1 VINYAVGA
9 RRPTAFRRAPICSSH
24 EMPST
29 PDPNHSAAVRGAID
43 AIWRIESGRL
53 IAGLAR
59 ITGDLSQAEDMAHEA
74 LLAALERWPATG
86 IPPNPGGWLMT
97 TAKNKAIDA
106 ARRERS
112 YQRKLALVAEDPTGP
127 ASATADRDEIDD
139 RMDDHIQ
146 DDLLRLIFTACHPA
160 LPLEAR
166 VALILR
172 CLGGLSTEEIAR
184 AFLISDSTAAQ
195 RIVRAK
201 KALVEKSITFA
212 MPTSAE
218 IEQRMAAVL
227 EVIYLIFNEGYAA
240 TTGEDWMRPELCA
253 EALRLARILA
263 QVAPHEAEVL
273 GLLALLE
280 LQASR
285 LAARLGPDGSPVLL
299 LDQDRR
305 RWDRLH
311 IRLGLQALATAE
323 RLATSQ
329 DPQASGRES
338 ALGPYTLQAS
348 IAACHARAIRPE
360 NTDWRRIATLYEM
373 LSKVWPSPVV
383 DLNRAV
389 ATGMA
394 GDPAAGLQVLEAA
407 AASPATRSYPQ
418 LPAVRAHLLS
428 QLGRHAEAAE
438 HYREAADLTRNAGER
453 TTFLARAD
461 TELNTAQNSGSPK
474 KGY

>member
-1 VINYAVGA
+1 
-9 RRPTAFRRAPICSSH
+9 
-24 EMPST
+24 MPNP
-29 PDPNHSAAVRGAID
+29 PDPNDTAAVRAAIG

-59 ITGDLSQAEDMAHEA
+59 ITGDLSQAEDMAQEA
-74 LLAALERWPATG
+74 LLAALEHWPASG

-97 TAKNKAIDA
+97 TAKNRAIDA
-106 ARRERS
+106 VRRQRS
-112 YQRKLALVAEDPTGP
+112 YQRKLVLMAEDPTGP
-127 ASATADRDEIDD
+127 ASATAGLDDVDD
-139 RMDDHIQ
+139 RLDDHIS

-201 KALVEKSITFA
+201 KALVEKSIRFA

-218 IEQRMAAVL
+218 IEQRLASVL
-227 EVIYLIFNEGYAA
+227 EVIYLLFNEGYS
-240 TTGEDWMRPELCA
+240 TTSGEHWMRPELCA
-253 EALRLARILA
+253 EALRLARLLA
-263 QVAPHEAEVL
+263 QLAPDEAEVL

-285 LAARLGPDGSPVLL
+285 LAARRGPDGSPVLL

-311 IRLGLQALATAE
+311 IRRGLQALDKAE
-323 RLATSQ
+323 RLAASQ
-329 DPQASGRES
+329 ANAQAAEPDT
-338 ALGPYTLQAS
+338 APVPYTLQAS
-348 IAACHARAIRPE
+348 IAACHARAARPE
-360 NTDWRRIATLYEM
+360 DTDWRRIANLYEV
-373 LSKVWPSPVV
+373 LSQVWPSPVV

-394 GDPAAGLQVLEAA
+394 GDPAAGLAILKAV
-407 AASPATRSYPQ
+407 AASPATRNYPH

-428 QLGRHAEAAE
+428 QLGRHAEAADD
-438 HYREAADLTRNAGER
+438 YRQAAALTRNAGER

-461 TELNTAQNSGSPK
+461 TELALVPLLGDGLGRSGPDIEFTQ
-474 KGY
+474 

>member
-1 VINYAVGA
+1 
-9 RRPTAFRRAPICSSH
+9 
-24 EMPST
+24 MPNP
-29 PDPNHSAAVRGAID
+29 PDPNDTAAVRAAIG

-59 ITGDLSQAEDMAHEA
+59 ITGDLSQAEDMAQEA
-74 LLAALERWPATG
+74 LLAALEHWPASG

-97 TAKNKAIDA
+97 TAKNRAIDA
-106 ARRERS
+106 VRRQRS
-112 YQRKLALVAEDPTGP
+112 YQRKLVLMAEDPTGP
-127 ASATADRDEIDD
+127 ASATAGLDDVDD
-139 RMDDHIQ
+139 RLDDHIS

-201 KALVEKSITFA
+201 KALVEKSIRFA

-218 IEQRMAAVL
+218 IEQRLASVL
-227 EVIYLIFNEGYAA
+227 EVIYLLFNEGYS
-240 TTGEDWMRPELCA
+240 TTSGEHWMRPELCA
-253 EALRLARILA
+253 EALRLARLLA
-263 QVAPHEAEVL
+263 QLAPDEAEVL

-285 LAARLGPDGSPVLL
+285 LAARRGPDGSPVLL

-311 IRLGLQALATAE
+311 IRRGLQALDKAE
-323 RLATSQ
+323 RLAASQ
-329 DPQASGRES
+329 ANAQAAELDT
-338 ALGPYTLQAS
+338 APVPYTLQAS
-348 IAACHARAIRPE
+348 IAACHARAARPE
-360 NTDWRRIATLYEM
+360 DTDWRRIANLYEV
-373 LSKVWPSPVV
+373 LSQVWPSPVV

-394 GDPAAGLQVLEAA
+394 GDPAAGLAILKAV
-407 AASPATRSYPQ
+407 AASPATRNYPH

-428 QLGRHAEAAE
+428 QLGRHAEAADD
-438 HYREAADLTRNAGER
+438 YRQAAALTRNAGER

-461 TELNTAQNSGSPK
+461 TELALVPLLGDGLGRSGPDIEFTQ
-474 KGY
+474 

>member
-1 VINYAVGA
+1 
-9 RRPTAFRRAPICSSH
+9 
-24 EMPST
+24 MPRT
-29 PDPNHSAAVRGAID
+29 PDPNHTAAVRGAID

-127 ASATADRDEIDD
+127 ASATADHDEIDD

-212 MPTSAE
+212 
-218 IEQRMAAVL
+218 
-227 EVIYLIFNEGYAA
+227 
-240 TTGEDWMRPELCA
+240 
-253 EALRLARILA
+253 
-263 QVAPHEAEVL
+263 
-273 GLLALLE
+273 
-280 LQASR
+280 
-285 LAARLGPDGSPVLL
+285 LGPD
-299 LDQDRR
+299 RR
-305 RWDRLH
+305 STCAMTR
-311 IRLGLQALATAE
+311 
-323 RLATSQ
+323 S
-329 DPQASGRES
+329 
-338 ALGPYTLQAS
+338 
-348 IAACHARAIRPE
+348 
-360 NTDWRRIATLYEM
+360 M
-373 LSKVWPSPVV
+373 V
-383 DLNRAV
+383 
-389 ATGMA
+389 
-394 GDPAAGLQVLEAA
+394 
-407 AASPATRSYPQ
+407 ASPCR
-418 LPAVRAHLLS
+418 L
-428 QLGRHAEAAE
+428 
-438 HYREAADLTRNAGER
+438 
-453 TTFLARAD
+453 FL
-461 TELNTAQNSGSPK
+461 
-474 KGY
+474 

>member
-1 VINYAVGA
+1 
-9 RRPTAFRRAPICSSH
+9 
-24 EMPST
+24 MPNPSDP
-29 PDPNHSAAVRGAID
+29 PDIAAVRAAIG

-59 ITGDLSQAEDMAHEA
+59 ITSDLSQAEDMAHEA
-74 LLAALERWPATG
+74 LLTALERWPESG

-97 TAKNKAIDA
+97 TAKNRAIDA

-112 YQRKLALVAEDPTGP
+112 YQLKLALVAEDPTGP
-127 ASATADRDEIDD
+127 AAVTNDQAEVDD
-139 RMDDHIQ
+139 RLDDHIS

-184 AFLISDSTAAQ
+184 AFLISNSTAAQ

-201 KALVEKSITFA
+201 KLLIEKSIRFE

-218 IEQRMAAVL
+218 IGQRLAAVL
-227 EVIYLIFNEGYAA
+227 EVIYLLFNEGYSA
-240 TTGEDWMRPELCA
+240 TSGEDWIRPELCA
-253 EALRLARILA
+253 EALRLARLLA
-263 QVAPHEAEVL
+263 QLAPDEAEVL
-273 GLLALLE
+273 GLLALLD

-285 LAARLGPDGSPVLL
+285 LAARRGPDGSPVLL

-311 IRLGLQALATAE
+311 IRLGLEALAKAE
-323 RLATSQ
+323 QLAGGQVDPETSELNL
-329 DPQASGRES
+329 ASGPF
-338 ALGPYTLQAS
+338 ALQAS
-348 IAACHARAIRPE
+348 IAACHARAARPE
-360 NTDWRRIATLYEM
+360 HTDWRRIASLYEV
-373 LSKVWPSPVV
+373 LSQVWPSPVV

-394 GDPAAGLQVLEAA
+394 GDPAAGLDILEAA
-407 AASPATRSYPQ
+407 AASPATRNYPQ

-428 QLGRHAEAAE
+428 QLGGHAEAAD
-438 HYREAADLTRNAGER
+438 HYRQAASLTRNAGER
-453 TTFLARAD
+453 RTFLARAD
-461 TELNTAQNSGSPK
+461 TELALIPLQDSGSRRRGPDIEFTQ
-474 KGY
+474 

>member
-1 VINYAVGA
+1 
-9 RRPTAFRRAPICSSH
+9 
-24 EMPST
+24 MPST
-29 PDPNHSAAVRGAID
+29 PDPNSAAAVRGAID

-86 IPPNPGGWLMT
+86 VPPNPGGWLMT

-112 YQRKLALVAEDPTGP
+112 YQRKLARVAEDPTGP
-127 ASATADRDEIDD
+127 TMGTADLDEIDD
-139 RMDDHIQ
+139 RLDDHIQ

-218 IEQRMAAVL
+218 VEQRLAAVL

-240 TTGEDWMRPELCA
+240 TAGENWMRPELCA
-253 EALRLARILA
+253 EALRLARLLA
-263 QVAPHEAEVL
+263 QLAPHEAEVL

-285 LAARLGPDGSPVLL
+285 LAARLGADGSPILL

-311 IRLGLQALATAE
+311 IRLGLQALGKAE
-323 RLATSQ
+323 RLGTSQ
-329 DPQASGRES
+329 DTPQASDRRS
-338 ALGPYTLQAS
+338 ALGPYTVQAS
-348 IAACHARAIRPE
+348 IAACHTRATRPE
-360 NTDWRRIATLYEM
+360 DTDWRRIVDLYEI
-373 LSKVWPSPVV
+373 LSQVWPSPVV

-407 AASPATRSYPQ
+407 AASPATRNYPQ

-438 HYREAADLTRNAGER
+438 QFRKAADLTRNAGER

-461 TELNTAQNSGSPK
+461 TELGAVQNSGSSSEA
-474 KGY
+474 GGV

>member
-1 VINYAVGA
+1 
-9 RRPTAFRRAPICSSH
+9 
-24 EMPST
+24 MPNP
-29 PDPNHSAAVRGAID
+29 PDPNDTAAVRAAIG

-59 ITGDLSQAEDMAHEA
+59 ITGDLSQAEDMAQEA
-74 LLAALERWPATG
+74 LLAALEHWPASG

-97 TAKNKAIDA
+97 TAKNRAIDA
-106 ARRERS
+106 VRRQRS
-112 YQRKLALVAEDPTGP
+112 YQRKLVLMAEDPTGP
-127 ASATADRDEIDD
+127 ASATAGLDDVDD
-139 RMDDHIQ
+139 RLDDHIS

-201 KALVEKSITFA
+201 KALVEKSIRFA

-218 IEQRMAAVL
+218 IEQRLASVL
-227 EVIYLIFNEGYAA
+227 EVIYLLFNEGYSA
-240 TTGEDWMRPELCA
+240 TSGEHWMRPELCA
-253 EALRLARILA
+253 EALRLARLLA
-263 QVAPHEAEVL
+263 QLAPDEAEVL

-285 LAARLGPDGSPVLL
+285 LAARRGPDGSPVLL

-311 IRLGLQALATAE
+311 IRRGLQALDKAE
-323 RLATSQ
+323 RLAASQ
-329 DPQASGRES
+329 ANAQAAEPDT
-338 ALGPYTLQAS
+338 APVPYTLQAS
-348 IAACHARAIRPE
+348 IAACHARAARPE
-360 NTDWRRIATLYEM
+360 DTDWRRIANLYEV
-373 LSKVWPSPVV
+373 LSQVWPSPVV

-394 GDPAAGLQVLEAA
+394 GDPAAGLAILKAV
-407 AASPATRSYPQ
+407 AASPATRNYPH

-428 QLGRHAEAAE
+428 QLGRHAEAADD
-438 HYREAADLTRNAGER
+438 YRQAAALTRNAGER

-461 TELNTAQNSGSPK
+461 TELALVPLQDSGSGRTGPDI
-474 KGY
+474 GFTQ

>member
-1 VINYAVGA
+1 
-9 RRPTAFRRAPICSSH
+9 
-24 EMPST
+24 MPNP
-29 PDPNHSAAVRGAID
+29 PDPNDTAAVRAAIG

-59 ITGDLSQAEDMAHEA
+59 ITGDLSQAEDMAQEA
-74 LLAALERWPATG
+74 LLAALEHWPASG
-86 IPPNPGGWLMT
+86 IPRNPGGWLMT
-97 TAKNKAIDA
+97 TAKNRAIDA
-106 ARRERS
+106 ARRQRS
-112 YQRKLALVAEDPTGP
+112 YQRKLVLMAEDPTGP
-127 ASATADRDEIDD
+127 ASATAGLDDVDD
-139 RMDDHIQ
+139 RLDDHIS

-201 KALVEKSITFA
+201 KALVEKSIRFA

-218 IEQRMAAVL
+218 IEQRLASVL
-227 EVIYLIFNEGYAA
+227 EVIYLLFNEGYS
-240 TTGEDWMRPELCA
+240 TTSGEHWMRPELCA
-253 EALRLARILA
+253 EALRLARLLA
-263 QVAPHEAEVL
+263 QLAPDEAEVL

-285 LAARLGPDGSPVLL
+285 LAARHGPDGSPVLL

-311 IRLGLQALATAE
+311 IRRGLQALDKAE
-323 RLATSQ
+323 RLAASQ
-329 DPQASGRES
+329 ANAQAAELDT
-338 ALGPYTLQAS
+338 APVPYTLQAS
-348 IAACHARAIRPE
+348 IAACHARAARPE
-360 NTDWRRIATLYEM
+360 DTDWRRIANLYEV
-373 LSKVWPSPVV
+373 LSQVWPSPVV

-394 GDPAAGLQVLEAA
+394 GDPAAGLAILKAV
-407 AASPATRSYPQ
+407 AASPATRNYPH

-428 QLGRHAEAAE
+428 QLGRHAEAADD
-438 HYREAADLTRNAGER
+438 YRQAAALTRNAGER

-461 TELNTAQNSGSPK
+461 TELALVPLLGDGLGRSGPDIEFTQ
-474 KGY
+474 

>member
-1 VINYAVGA
+1 M
-9 RRPTAFRRAPICSSH
+9 RDS
-24 EMPST
+24 
-29 PDPNHSAAVRGAID
+29 PDHNHTAVRGAID

-112 YQRKLALVAEDPTGP
+112 YQRKLVMVAEDPTGP
-127 ASATADRDEIDD
+127 ARASVDSDEIDD
-139 RMDDHIQ
+139 RLDDHIS

-166 VALILR
+166 VALTLR
-172 CLGGLSTEEIAR
+172 CLGGLTTEEIAR

-218 IEQRMAAVL
+218 IEQRLTSVL
-227 EVIYLIFNEGYAA
+227 EVLYLIFNEGYSA
-240 TTGEDWMRPELCA
+240 TTGEHWMRPELCA
-253 EALRLARILA
+253 EALRLARLLA
-263 QVAPHEAEVL
+263 QLAPHEAEVL

-285 LAARLGPDGSPVLL
+285 LAARLRPDGSPVLL

-311 IRLGLQALATAE
+311 IRLGLQALAKAE
-323 RLATSQ
+323 QLATG
-329 DPQASGRES
+329 QAHPEAAARES

-348 IAACHARAIRPE
+348 IAACHARAMRPE
-360 NTDWRRIATLYEM
+360 DTDWQRIANLYEI
-373 LSKVWPSPVV
+373 LSKVWPSPIV

-389 ATGMA
+389 AIGMA
-394 GDPAAGLQVLEAA
+394 GDPAGGLRLLESTAA
-407 AASPATRSYPQ
+407 APATRSYPQ

-438 HYREAADLTRNAGER
+438 HFRKAAALTRNAGER
-453 TTFLARAD
+453 ATFLARAD
-461 TELNTAQNSGSPK
+461 TELTLGPVQNSGSSQRA
-474 KGY
+474 Y

>member
-1 VINYAVGA
+1 
-9 RRPTAFRRAPICSSH
+9 
-24 EMPST
+24 MPNP
-29 PDPNHSAAVRGAID
+29 PDPNDTAAVRAAIG

-59 ITGDLSQAEDMAHEA
+59 ITGDLSQAEDMAQEA
-74 LLAALERWPATG
+74 LLAALEHWPASG
-86 IPPNPGGWLMT
+86 IPRNPGGWLMT
-97 TAKNKAIDA
+97 TAKNRAIDA
-106 ARRERS
+106 VRRQRS
-112 YQRKLALVAEDPTGP
+112 YQRKLVLMAEDPTGP
-127 ASATADRDEIDD
+127 ASATAGLDDVDD
-139 RMDDHIQ
+139 RLDDHIS

-201 KALVEKSITFA
+201 KALVEKSIRFA

-218 IEQRMAAVL
+218 IEQRLASVL
-227 EVIYLIFNEGYAA
+227 EVIYLLFNEGYSA
-240 TTGEDWMRPELCA
+240 TSGEHWMRPELCA
-253 EALRLARILA
+253 EALRLARLLA
-263 QVAPHEAEVL
+263 QLAPDEAEVL

-285 LAARLGPDGSPVLL
+285 LAARRGPDGSPVLL

-311 IRLGLQALATAE
+311 IRRGLQALDKAE
-323 RLATSQ
+323 RLAASQ
-329 DPQASGRES
+329 ANAQAAEPDT
-338 ALGPYTLQAS
+338 APVPYTLQAS
-348 IAACHARAIRPE
+348 IAACHARAARPE
-360 NTDWRRIATLYEM
+360 DTDWRRIANLYEV
-373 LSKVWPSPVV
+373 LSQVWPSPVV

-394 GDPAAGLQVLEAA
+394 GDPAAGLAILKAV
-407 AASPATRSYPQ
+407 AASPATRNYPH

-428 QLGRHAEAAE
+428 QLGRHAEAADD
-438 HYREAADLTRNAGER
+438 YRQAAALTRNAGER

-461 TELNTAQNSGSPK
+461 TELALVPLLGDGLGRSGPDIEFTQ
-474 KGY
+474 